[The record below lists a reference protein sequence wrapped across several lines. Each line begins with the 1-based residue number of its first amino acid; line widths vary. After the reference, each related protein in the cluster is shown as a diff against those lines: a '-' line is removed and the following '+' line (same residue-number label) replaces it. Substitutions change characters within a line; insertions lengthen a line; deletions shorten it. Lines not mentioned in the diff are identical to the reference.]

1 MTPPGRY
8 VFISPRT
15 IGTALALA
23 AFAVL
28 VGFFAYATIRVLTWI
43 MFALFLALA
52 LDHVVVLLERR
63 LPRTVAVL
71 ATFLAAVLALG
82 GIGWAIVPTLVD
94 EATSFVRSLPDLVES
109 LTQGRGPLGFL
120 EREFDIVERMRRYVG
135 SESAGGALGLSG
147 PVLAAVEGV
156 LATVVGTIAVAFLTL
171 FMLLHGPRWKAA
183 ALDLL
188 PDEQRVLWQRLSAA
202 IYETIGGWVV
212 GAAALSLVA
221 GASATA
227 LAFALGAPYPLVLGL
242 IVALLDPIPFIGATI
257 AAAIVSFTLLATQG
271 LLPALVFAGFAVAY
285 QQVVENHI
293 LIPLVYARTVQLDAL
308 GILIAV
314 LLGGELAGVVGA
326 IAAVPIGGSLKA
338 VVTEVLSWRRKR
350 AIEVTPGAL
359 TGGEGTGDE
368 SERAAG
374 ERV

>member
-28 VGFFAYATIRVLTWI
+28 VGFFAFATARVLTWI

-52 LDHVVVLLERR
+52 LDHVVVVLERR
-63 LPRTVAVL
+63 VPRTVAVV
-71 ATFLAAVLALG
+71 ATFLAAVLALV
-82 GIGWAIVPTLVD
+82 GIGWAIVPPLVD
-94 EATSFVRSLPDLVES
+94 EATKFVKSLPDLVES
-109 LTQGRGPLGFL
+109 LTEGRGPLGFL

-147 PVLAAVEGV
+147 PVLAAVESV
-156 LATVVGTIAVAFLTL
+156 LATVVGAIAVAFLTL
-171 FMLLHGPRWKAA
+171 FMLLHGPRWKAV

-188 PDEQRVLWQRLSAA
+188 PDDQRALWQRLSTAV
-202 IYETIGGWVV
+202 YETIGGWVV
-212 GAAALSLVA
+212 GATALSFVA
-221 GASATA
+221 GGSATA
-227 LAFALGAPYPLVLGL
+227 VAFALGAPYPLVLGL
-242 IVALLDPIPFIGATI
+242 IVAVLDPIPFVGATL
-257 AAAIVSFTLLATQG
+257 AAAIVSLALLATQG
-271 LLPALVFAGFAVAY
+271 LVPALVFAGFALAY

-308 GILIAV
+308 AVLIAV

-326 IAAVPIGGSLKA
+326 IAAIPIGGSLKA
-338 VVTEVLSWRRKR
+338 VAAEVLSWRRKR
-350 AIEVTPGAL
+350 AIEVSPGAL
-359 TGGEGTGDE
+359 TGAAAAGDE

-374 ERV
+374 DRA